1 MASVCQGHL
10 SLYDP
15 GVTDRSVRCYLVYAT
30 APDGVSARAAN
41 DALNEYVADGRRG
54 IPVFHDHFT
63 GKPHGG
69 VAVVYP
75 RTAEEAELLDDPGPL
90 EGWDVVVHALT
101 FALAPVG
108 FAAQTEFTLAAY
120 GETSLDEL
128 RAVEADDPRYWWRRR

>member
-1 MASVCQGHL
+1 MPSVCQGHQ
-10 SLYDP
+10 SLYDS
-15 GVTDRSVRCYLVYAT
+15 GVAERTARCYLVYAT

-41 DALNEYVADGRRG
+41 DALNEYVADRRRG

-69 VAVVYP
+69 VAVFYP
-75 RTAEEAELLDDPGPL
+75 RTTEEAALLDDAGPL
-90 EGWDVVVHALT
+90 EGWEVEVHALA

-108 FAAQTEFTLAAY
+108 FVAQTEFTIEAY

-128 RAVEADDPRYWWRRR
+128 RNAEADDPRYWWRRR

>member
-1 MASVCQGHL
+1 MPSVCQGHL

-15 GVTDRSVRCYLVYAT
+15 GVPERSARCYLVYAT

-69 VAVVYP
+69 VAVFYP
-75 RTAEEAELLDDPGPL
+75 RTTAEAALLDEPGPL
-90 EGWDVVVHALT
+90 EGWNVVVHALT

-108 FAAQTEFTLAAY
+108 FVAQTEFTLEAY
-120 GETSLDEL
+120 GETSLEEL
-128 RAVEADDPRYWWRRR
+128 RRAEADDPRYWWRRR

>member
-1 MASVCQGHL
+1 MPSVCQGHL

-15 GVTDRSVRCYLVYAT
+15 GVAERSARCYLVYAT
-30 APDGVSARAAN
+30 APEDVSARAAN

-69 VAVVYP
+69 VAVFYP
-75 RTAEEAELLDDPGPL
+75 RTTEEAALLDERGPL

-108 FAAQTEFTLAAY
+108 FVAQTEFTLEAY
-120 GETSLDEL
+120 GETSLDDL
-128 RAVEADDPRYWWRRR
+128 RRAEADDPRYWWRRH

>member
-1 MASVCQGHL
+1 MPSVCQGHL

-15 GVTDRSVRCYLVYAT
+15 GVAEQSARCYLVYAT

-69 VAVVYP
+69 VAVFYP
-75 RTAEEAELLDDPGPL
+75 RTAEEAAHLDEPGPL
-90 EGWDVVVHALT
+90 EGWEVVVHALT

-108 FAAQTEFTLAAY
+108 FVAQTEFTLEAY

-128 RAVEADDPRYWWRRR
+128 RRAEADDPRYWWRRR